1 MKMRVMNQYICLS
14 LFTLFASIKICTAQS
29 ENHADA
35 IFWNDTLH
43 LSLSDFGRRTSSRIA
58 SCCHTIDVSDKKS
71 GQVLIITI
79 RAKMLRSCSEYG
91 FTDSLPSI
99 IDHEYVHFAIAELYA
114 RKIRKSISE
123 LSSKS
128 YPKIIKNVNK
138 IFFELDKEK
147 NSIQIKY
154 DEETNHNRNIREQK
168 RWRTYVMEELKKYNE
183 YKDVEVTVKLK

>member
-1 MKMRVMNQYICLS
+1 
-14 LFTLFASIKICTAQS
+14 
-29 ENHADA
+29 
-35 IFWNDTLH
+35 
-43 LSLSDFGRRTSSRIA
+43 
-58 SCCHTIDVSDKKS
+58 
-71 GQVLIITI
+71 
-79 RAKMLRSCSEYG
+79 MLRSCSEYG

-138 IFFELDKEK
+138 IFYELDKEK

-183 YKDVEVTVKLK
+183 CKDVEVTVKLK